1 MKRKNVAL
9 ELLKKILNDEIKVR
23 SKKNFIQSKKLSD
36 MLENAIKKYQNNLIT
51 AAQVIE
57 ELINIAKD
65 VRN

>member
-1 MKRKNVAL
+1 
-9 ELLKKILNDEIKVR
+9 
-23 SKKNFIQSKKLSD
+23 